1 VIRLYHQRES
11 FISLEEFGYVGLL
24 RRNRS
29 VLLHYLFRFRWQA
42 GLILSTFLLWGG
54 TYAAIASS
62 TTVDPLATVQQMQ
75 QDLKVMV
82 DTFWVI
88 FAGCLVFFMNAG
100 FAMLEAGFCR
110 SKNAA
115 NLLAKN
121 LIVFALATI
130 AFWIVGFGLMFGF
143 GGDWNNPA
151 ALDNGLIGLHGF
163 GLNGVDNSPAI
174 GQNYQGVYPSLNW
187 AGVPLQAKFFFQ
199 LVFAGTAATIVS
211 GAVAERIKF
220 LAFVLFSIFLTSFLY
235 PIVGHWIW
243 GGGWLSK
250 QGFWDFS
257 GSTVI
262 HSVGGWA
269 ALIGAIMLG
278 PRIGKYQ
285 NGESLALPGHNLS
298 LSTLGCFILWLGWF
312 GFNPGSTMA
321 LDPSAIAHILL
332 VTNVAAALGG
342 IAAMVAAWQYFG
354 KPDLSVTI
362 NGILGGLVSITASCR
377 FVNMGSAAFI
387 GLMAGILI
395 IVAVDVLDRLKIDDP
410 VGAISVH
417 LVCGMWGTAA
427 LGLFA
432 IGPRTRSSFH
442 FAPYLVGPRQGLFVG
457 GGLEGLNQLL
467 IQLLGIATVG
477 LFAVVTSWLIWS
489 LLKMTVGLRVARE
502 AEIRGLDLSEHGL
515 QAYSGFMFKS
525 DLSQEPYDE
534 E

>member
-1 VIRLYHQRES
+1 LIH
-11 FISLEEFGYVGLL
+11 LEEFGSVSLF

-29 VLLHYLFRFRWQA
+29 VLPHWFFQFRWQA
-42 GLILSTFLLWGG
+42 SLILATFLFWGG
-54 TYAAIASS
+54 AYAAIASS
-62 TTVDPLATVQQMQ
+62 PTVDPLATAQQMQ
-75 QDLKVMV
+75 RDLKVMV
-82 DTFWVI
+82 DTLWVI
-88 FAGCLVFFMNAG
+88 FTGCLVFFMNAG

-121 LIVFALATI
+121 LIVFALTTV
-130 AFWIVGFGLMFGF
+130 AFWVVGFGLMFGF
-143 GGDWNNPA
+143 GGDWNNPT

-163 GLNGVDNSPAI
+163 GLIGFDNSPAT
-174 GQNYQGVYPSLNW
+174 GQSYRGVYQALNW
-187 AGVPLQAKFFFQ
+187 AGIPLQAKFFFE
-199 LVFAGTAATIVS
+199 LMFAGTAATIVS

-220 LAFVLFSIFLTSFLY
+220 FAFVLFSLVLTGLVY
-235 PIVGHWIW
+235 PTVGHWIW

-250 QGFWDFS
+250 QGFWDFA
-257 GSTVI
+257 GSTVV

-269 ALIGAIMLG
+269 ALIGAILLG

-285 NGESLALPGHNLS
+285 NGESLALPGHNLA

-312 GFNPGSTMA
+312 GFNPGST
-321 LDPSAIAHILL
+321 LTVDPSAITHILL
-332 VTNVAAALGG
+332 VTNLAAAMGG
-342 IAAMVAAWQYFG
+342 IASMATAWRYFG
-354 KPDLSVTI
+354 KPDLSVMI

-410 VGAISVH
+410 VGAVSVH
-417 LVCGMWGTAA
+417 LVCGVWGTTA

-432 IGPRTRSSFH
+432 VGPQKGSSFH
-442 FAPYLVGPRQGLFVG
+442 FVPYLDGPLQGLFVG
-457 GGLEGLNQLL
+457 GGIEGLNQLL

-477 LFAVVTSWLIWS
+477 LFTVVASWLIWS
-489 LLKMTVGLRVARE
+489 LLKVTVGLRVAKD
-502 AEIRGLDLSEHGL
+502 AELRGLDLSEHGL
-515 QAYSGFMFKS
+515 QAYSGFMLKS
-525 DLSQEPYDE
+525 DLSQESYE

>member
-1 VIRLYHQRES
+1 VVL
-11 FISLEEFGYVGLL
+11 F
-24 RRNRS
+24 RRNRFILPYGC
-29 VLLHYLFRFRWQA
+29 LLLRWQV
-42 GLILSTFLLWGG
+42 GLMSIAFLFLGG
-54 TYAAIASS
+54 TYAAIAGSPPG
-62 TTVDPLATVQQMQ
+62 DPLATAQQMQ

-82 DTFWVI
+82 DTLWVI
-88 FAGCLVFFMNAG
+88 FTGCLIFFMNAG

-121 LIVFALATI
+121 LIVFALTTI

-143 GGDWNNPA
+143 GGDWIDPS

-163 GLNGVDNSPAI
+163 GLSGADNSPAT
-174 GQNYQGVYPSLNW
+174 GQSYRGVYRALNW
-187 AGVPLQAKFFFQ
+187 AGIPLQAKFFFE

-220 LAFVLFSIFLTSFLY
+220 FAFVLFSIFLTGLVY
-235 PIVGHWIW
+235 PTVGHWIW
-243 GGGWLSK
+243 GGGWLSR
-250 QGFWDFS
+250 QGFWDFA
-257 GSTVI
+257 GSTVV

-269 ALIGAIMLG
+269 ALIGAILLG

-285 NGESLALPGHNLS
+285 NGESLALPGHNLA

-312 GFNPGSTMA
+312 GFNPGST
-321 LDPSAIAHILL
+321 LTVNPSAITHILL
-332 VTNVAAALGG
+332 VTNLAAAMGG
-342 IAAMVAAWQYFG
+342 IASMVTAWRYFG

-410 VGAISVH
+410 VGAVSVH
-417 LVCGMWGTAA
+417 LVCGVWGTAA

-432 IGPRTRSSFH
+432 VGPQTGSSFH
-442 FAPYLVGPRQGLFVG
+442 FAPYLDGPRQGLFVG
-457 GGLEGLNQLL
+457 GGLEGFNQLL

-477 LFAVVTSWLIWS
+477 LFTVVASWLVWS
-489 LLKMTVGLRVARE
+489 LLKATVGLRVSRD
-502 AEIRGLDLSEHGL
+502 AELRGLDLSEHGL
-515 QAYSGFMFKS
+515 QAYSGFVFKS

-534 E
+534 